1 MAYYREHIYLFVFGI
16 CRLLQRRNVLAQ
28 LLTPR
33 ISPHA
38 NRSLPPNSPPPPPSS
53 SSSSSSPSPSPSSSP
68 SSSSSS
74 SSSSS
79 GPCSGGRSRSTCTYA
94 KPASC
99 QGASLSSPA
108 GEVAPAL
115 CAGPASF
122 GAHPLVPYE
131 LNWVAAVRL
140 SLLARGLIREARR
153 ERRREK
159 KRRQWPSLSS
169 PSASSRLRLDLADVV
184 DQALQALR
192 VIRACQLVRPSWL
205 CRMLAEKPLQKRLE
219 AFMSEAAASLSPS
232 FSSQSFA
239 RESASLAGASFLWG
253 PGAAS
258 SASGGPLA
266 RGDAAEAAASLWDS
280 RRRQRAEESGGEDAE
295 RDAANSQG
303 RRGEAGEKN
312 RQHAAQLPTQSY
324 AETLRPL
331 GEAPAEK
338 TILLKADNFRRDV
351 ARRLYR
357 KDEMQVSLSALA
369 PTSRA
374 ALEAIYMTKQNAVIL
389 RPGNFEKVVQLLPSW
404 GLRQAW
410 SAFCFPASGPLPADK
425 APPESSS
432 VAACKSLS
440 PSQLQKRAATR
451 EQLARDLID
460 ILQLQQ
466 ACAHRAGFPSW
477 GHMQLETFLACCK
490 TPAWTVGT
498 TPETVGTT
506 PETVGTGKG
515 TGDADETRKEAFP
528 PAAEGE
534 ASRASTSRVADAGE
548 RGEAEESWR
557 SRVTAGMPR
566 EEGKASAERILRLF
580 TLVQREMKKGARG
593 VDELGQAV
601 ERAVER
607 DRREREREAN
617 RRREALATLVA
628 AGPKR
633 GEKKSEKKGEKK
645 KGKKEKIDISEW
657 LFAAEKVLKRA
668 GADLRSSRFF
678 SLSAT
683 LPKLVAMMEDVYG
696 VRLVSL
702 RGKAWKGFGR
712 SFAGATYLSDVY
724 AVFDLDASSPSG
736 ASSPSVSPL
745 LTESSSVGAAP
756 GLLDALLVSA
766 YGPQSSTLSELFAQ
780 TAQSPLSLLSS
791 VDPSSFRGFLYFFPC
806 EPLRL
811 FHHFRASGRDATLSP
826 SASLVAPGHAFAY
839 GRLAP
844 GPAGP
849 DGDRPMTLQEMDILL
864 QVLTAGLQSLLS
876 CSGTAEASGGRT
888 DLDGRSPTETSTYGP
903 VAVEASP
910 LAVTPCACSGDV
922 VAMTGQLDVSRP
934 LDVQQSFCFLS
945 GLLLQEP
952 PRLKALAFD
961 PTAKGQAKRMGD
973 DEARSQKPTIIDFL
987 SLNGFFVHG
996 FLDFHLHVT
1005 FEPRGATPKT
1015 LETFIRDKL
1024 E

>member
-1 MAYYREHIYLFVFGI
+1 
-16 CRLLQRRNVLAQ
+16 
-28 LLTPR
+28 
-33 ISPHA
+33 
-38 NRSLPPNSPPPPPSS
+38 
-53 SSSSSSPSPSPSSSP
+53 
-68 SSSSSS
+68 
-74 SSSSS
+74 
-79 GPCSGGRSRSTCTYA
+79 
-94 KPASC
+94 
-99 QGASLSSPA
+99 
-108 GEVAPAL
+108 
-115 CAGPASF
+115 
-122 GAHPLVPYE
+122 
-131 LNWVAAVRL
+131 
-140 SLLARGLIREARR
+140 
-153 ERRREK
+153 
-159 KRRQWPSLSS
+159 
-169 PSASSRLRLDLADVV
+169 
-184 DQALQALR
+184 
-192 VIRACQLVRPSWL
+192 
-205 CRMLAEKPLQKRLE
+205 
-219 AFMSEAAASLSPS
+219 
-232 FSSQSFA
+232 
-239 RESASLAGASFLWG
+239 
-253 PGAAS
+253 
-258 SASGGPLA
+258 
-266 RGDAAEAAASLWDS
+266 
-280 RRRQRAEESGGEDAE
+280 
-295 RDAANSQG
+295 
-303 RRGEAGEKN
+303 
-312 RQHAAQLPTQSY
+312 
-324 AETLRPL
+324 
-331 GEAPAEK
+331 
-338 TILLKADNFRRDV
+338 
-351 ARRLYR
+351 
-357 KDEMQVSLSALA
+357 EMQVSLSALA
-369 PTSRA
+369 PTSRT
-374 ALEAIYMTKQNAVIL
+374 ALEAIYMTKQNAVLL

-410 SAFCFPASGPLPADK
+410 SAFCFPASGPLPADE

-506 PETVGTGKG
+506 PET
-515 TGDADETRKEAFP
+515 
-528 PAAEGE
+528 
-534 ASRASTSRVADAGE
+534 
-548 RGEAEESWR
+548 
-557 SRVTAGMPR
+557 
-566 EEGKASAERILRLF
+566 
-580 TLVQREMKKGARG
+580 REMKKGARG

-607 DRREREREAN
+607 ERREREREAN

-745 LTESSSVGAAP
+745 LTESSSVGASP

-910 LAVTPCACSGDV
+910 LAVTPRACSGDV

-945 GLLLQEP
+945 GLLLQEA

-1024 E
+1024 ESVLPYKLPENFDIFSLPSLQNYNAYVDSMVEERMEHWMSRQKLAGGKSRKRDQFSSHSPSASLTETTCGVQIQKPNKTRSLRD

>member
-1 MAYYREHIYLFVFGI
+1 
-16 CRLLQRRNVLAQ
+16 
-28 LLTPR
+28 
-33 ISPHA
+33 
-38 NRSLPPNSPPPPPSS
+38 
-53 SSSSSSPSPSPSSSP
+53 
-68 SSSSSS
+68 
-74 SSSSS
+74 
-79 GPCSGGRSRSTCTYA
+79 
-94 KPASC
+94 
-99 QGASLSSPA
+99 
-108 GEVAPAL
+108 
-115 CAGPASF
+115 
-122 GAHPLVPYE
+122 
-131 LNWVAAVRL
+131 
-140 SLLARGLIREARR
+140 
-153 ERRREK
+153 
-159 KRRQWPSLSS
+159 
-169 PSASSRLRLDLADVV
+169 
-184 DQALQALR
+184 
-192 VIRACQLVRPSWL
+192 
-205 CRMLAEKPLQKRLE
+205 
-219 AFMSEAAASLSPS
+219 
-232 FSSQSFA
+232 
-239 RESASLAGASFLWG
+239 
-253 PGAAS
+253 
-258 SASGGPLA
+258 
-266 RGDAAEAAASLWDS
+266 
-280 RRRQRAEESGGEDAE
+280 
-295 RDAANSQG
+295 
-303 RRGEAGEKN
+303 
-312 RQHAAQLPTQSY
+312 
-324 AETLRPL
+324 
-331 GEAPAEK
+331 
-338 TILLKADNFRRDV
+338 
-351 ARRLYR
+351 
-357 KDEMQVSLSALA
+357 EMQVSLSALA

-374 ALEAIYMTKQNAVIL
+374 ALEAIYMTKQNAVLL

-410 SAFCFPASGPLPADK
+410 SAFCFPASGPLPADE

-498 TPETVGTT
+498 TPET
-506 PETVGTGKG
+506 
-515 TGDADETRKEAFP
+515 
-528 PAAEGE
+528 
-534 ASRASTSRVADAGE
+534 
-548 RGEAEESWR
+548 
-557 SRVTAGMPR
+557 
-566 EEGKASAERILRLF
+566 
-580 TLVQREMKKGARG
+580 REMKKGVRG

-607 DRREREREAN
+607 ERREREREAN

-876 CSGTAEASGGRT
+876 CSGTAEASGGRR

-910 LAVTPCACSGDV
+910 LAVTPRACSGDV

-945 GLLLQEP
+945 GLLLQEA

-1024 E
+1024 ERSVNESQSPMR